1 MLYGEVFCLT
11 MKYLLKKFR
20 KSQTRFSR
28 NSRKISL
35 QSKRISKKGVV
46 GVVLMREEKAFS
58 EKKFSQVSRNC
69 VALKSHI
76 WMFFGGGYLYL
87 DGTDLR

>member
-1 MLYGEVFCLT
+1 

-35 QSKRISKKGVV
+35 QSKRKGVV
-46 GVVLMREEKAFS
+46 GVVLMREEKAIS
-58 EKKFSQVSRNC
+58 EKRTKIQVAPNC
-69 VALKSHI
+69 AALKI
-76 WMFFGGGYLYL
+76 LVFFFGGGYLYL
-87 DGTDLR
+87 DGRDLSY